1 MHIASFFL
9 FFVTEQSRGFFL
21 VQTGVRGKAEQR
33 SRAAVRRIQAGA
45 GSGPRERGDTAKRD
59 ICWPATAPC
68 RPPWPSCLGEGR
80 KPAFSHCHCVPDR
93 FVNQLGSSSAS
104 HAGCR
109 SSLTGEEEEGEE
121 EEELQG
127 EGQGQPRWASRAPA
141 PFTPESCPRPACVPE
156 NQRQGGRN
164 PPAAGAP
171 GTQGLEKGEGR
182 AQDSCLGLCPSPT
195 PAFHLPVPGPWT
207 DPWPAG
213 AACPRASAAGSALTT
228 IAGRASWSK
237 YFLKC
242 PEQPLSLRL
251 RNNHSS
257 CQLPCSHRGLGR
269 ARACGCGSHSR
280 GTGPS
285 CSKPQGSRAGLGTC
299 GCLFPWKPEENP
311 WILTFL
317 SPSCKPTASSL
328 IFVLLSSFFR
338 LCKQRGRRGKKEP
351 KGKYKFWNQTIHS
364 IIHSATSSEACCVP
378 RTMGYEKKSE
388 LVSTHLRIYLLTS

>member
-59 ICWPATAPC
+59 ICWPATAPR
-68 RPPWPSCLGEGR
+68 RPPGPSCLGEGR

-127 EGQGQPRWASRAPA
+127 EGQGQPSWASRAPA

-171 GTQGLEKGEGR
+171 GTQGLEKGFVNKEG
-182 AQDSCLGLCPSPT
+182 
-195 PAFHLPVPGPWT
+195 
-207 DPWPAG
+207 
-213 AACPRASAAGSALTT
+213 
-228 IAGRASWSK
+228 
-237 YFLKC
+237 
-242 PEQPLSLRL
+242 
-251 RNNHSS
+251 
-257 CQLPCSHRGLGR
+257 
-269 ARACGCGSHSR
+269 
-280 GTGPS
+280 
-285 CSKPQGSRAGLGTC
+285 
-299 GCLFPWKPEENP
+299 EE
-311 WILTFL
+311 
-317 SPSCKPTASSL
+317 
-328 IFVLLSSFFR
+328 
-338 LCKQRGRRGKKEP
+338 
-351 KGKYKFWNQTIHS
+351 
-364 IIHSATSSEACCVP
+364 
-378 RTMGYEKKSE
+378 EKKSQKE
-388 LVSTHLRIYLLTS
+388 NINSGIRRYTQLFIQQHRVRPAVCQEQWGRGEDDSEPMHVERCDAPAGSRCCGLSL